1 MNGSGVFNAQSAA
14 GDAKSTAR
22 KLKAA
27 RLWFAIAATTLLGI
41 SGALVWR
48 SHQTNDLASEFA
60 ASSTSAEQVF
70 SPTTVTALGR
80 LEPKGEIVNLTAPT
94 STQESRIET
103 LLVKEGDR
111 VEAGDLIAVLDNR
124 DRLQATLLSAQEQV
138 RIAEAKLAQTKAG
151 AKSGE
156 LQAQRAEIARLE
168 AAQIGDIATQQATI
182 ARLQAERNTA
192 QAEFQRYQSL
202 YERGAVSASE
212 RDANQLTYTSAQRRV
227 QEAEAALNR
236 IQSTSQQQLEQ
247 ARATLNRIGEVRPVD
262 VALAE
267 AEVRSAVASVAEAQA
282 NLEEAEVRS
291 PASGQILKIHTRPGE
306 TIASEGIVTLG
317 QTDQMM
323 VVAEVYQDDI
333 AKIEP
338 TQPVEI
344 ISSISSESFSGTVE
358 SVGLQVQQQ
367 QVVNEDPAANIDAKV
382 VEVTISLDPDA
393 SKQLASLTNLQ
404 VTATINVE

>member
-1 MNGSGVFNAQSAA
+1 MNGSGVFSALSVT
-14 GDAKSTAR
+14 GDAKPAAQLGKS
-22 KLKAA
+22 KNA
-27 RLWFAIAATTLLGI
+27 RLWLAIAATALLGI
-41 SGALVWR
+41 SGALIWR
-48 SHQTNDLASEFA
+48 SHQTNELP

-70 SPTTVTALGR
+70 IPTTVTALGR

-103 LLVKEGDR
+103 LRVKEGDR
-111 VEAGDLIAVLDNR
+111 VAAGDLIAVLDNR
-124 DRLQATLLSAQEQV
+124 DRLQATLLSAQAQV
-138 RIAEAKLAQTKAG
+138 RIAQAKLAQTKAG

-236 IQSTSQQQLEQ
+236 IQSTRQQQLEQ
-247 ARATLNRIGEVRPVD
+247 AHATLNRIGEVRPVD

-282 NLEEAEVRS
+282 NLEQAEVRS

-317 QTDQMM
+317 QTEQMM

-344 ISSISSESFSGTVE
+344 ISSISSESFIGTVE
-358 SVGLQVQQQ
+358 SIGLQVQQQ